1 MKKSLAIMLS
11 VILFVMVFFSYD
23 FVIRNAHHDCS
34 GEECPICI
42 QMESAVQFVSG
53 IKFIPMLSFIGIVL
67 CVLLHR
73 ITSIQKIYG
82 VTNTLVKMKVEFLN

>member
-11 VILFVMVFFSYD
+11 MLLFVMVFFSYD

-42 QMESAVQFVSG
+42 QMEAAVQFVSS
-53 IKFIPMLSFIGIVL
+53 IKIIPILSFVGIVL
-67 CVLLHR
+67 CVFLHK
-73 ITSIQKIYG
+73 ITPIEKVYG